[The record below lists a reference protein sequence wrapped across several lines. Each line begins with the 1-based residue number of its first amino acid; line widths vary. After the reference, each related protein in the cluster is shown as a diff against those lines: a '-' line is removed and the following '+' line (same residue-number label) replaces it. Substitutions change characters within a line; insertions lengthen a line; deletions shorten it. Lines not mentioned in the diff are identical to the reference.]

1 MISGAVNMKFKKLY
15 LLLVT
20 LILAF
25 SFSVG
30 AHEKKWPEKRLRQ
43 AWPQAQSFT
52 SKQISLAPSQISKLA
67 NEGVQIRSE
76 DRSPTFYFVQEKT
89 SPTDKAKTI
98 GIILFVD
105 EYGANGVMEISVAMG
120 SDGQTK
126 KIDIWEHSE
135 NSLVAKEEFL
145 KQFLGKTAK
154 NSFMVSKD
162 YQPVAEAVKASE
174 AIAKAVEKA
183 LKITDIVFAKK

>member
-1 MISGAVNMKFKKLY
+1 MNFKKVLF
-15 LLLVT
+15 LFAT
-20 LILAF
+20 LILVF
-25 SFSVG
+25 SFSIG

-43 AWPQAQSFT
+43 VWPSAQSFT
-52 SKQISLAPSQISKLA
+52 SKQISLTASQISKLI
-67 NEGVQIRSE
+67 NEGVEIRSE

-89 SPTDKAKTI
+89 PSADKVKTV

-105 EYGANGVMEISVAMG
+105 GYGANGVMEISIAMG
-120 SDGQTK
+120 ADGETK

-135 NSLVAKEEFL
+135 NSLVAKEDFL
-145 KQFLGKTAK
+145 KQFLGKTSK
-154 NSFMVSKD
+154 SSFMASKD
-162 YQPVAEAVKASE
+162 YQPVTEAAKASE